1 MLWITI
7 LLITNITCISLFIL
21 LFINYEANYRNLKDL
36 KEVLKNNEDYK
47 AQLLGDLSHNLRTP
61 LNAIMGYTSL
71 MMNNVHGEINTKQK
85 NDLEK
90 ISSCADK
97 ILAIIQEQLSD

>member
-7 LLITNITCISLFIL
+7 LLITNISCIALFIL
-21 LFINYEANYRNLKDL
+21 LFINYEANYRKLKEL

-47 AQLLGDLSHNLRTP
+47 TQLLGDLSHNLRTP

-71 MMNNVHGEINTKQK
+71 MINNVHGEINPKQK

-90 ISSCADK
+90 VSNCADK
-97 ILAIIQEQLSD
+97 ILVIIQEQLSD